1 MIKQYVLD
9 SSAIIIYVRNSPDA
23 SKVRRVFQEVE
34 AGDAVALISAV
45 NWAECRH
52 VLIRR
57 HGAEQAVELLDQL
70 SQGLMI
76 MPADQAH
83 AEAAGDLRCR
93 FNASLAD
100 AFAASLA
107 INRRA
112 VLVTADP
119 EFEAIK
125 TELKLIRLHGGK
137 H

>member
-1 MIKQYVLD
+1 VIKQYVLD

-76 MPADQAH
+76 MPADQAQRRGSRRSPLPIQCKPCGCVRSKSGH
-83 AEAAGDLRCR
+83 QPKGSAGYGR
-93 FNASLAD
+93 S
-100 AFAASLA
+100 
-107 INRRA
+107 
-112 VLVTADP
+112 
-119 EFEAIK
+119 
-125 TELKLIRLHGGK
+125 
-137 H
+137 